1 MAFFDDIGK
10 AFTNAGQGAFQK
22 TKEMADIAKFSSM
35 LTEEEKKLN
44 NVYFQLGKAY
54 VQAHPEDYEEAF
66 SVYIQSCNDIK
77 KNIEDIKARI
87 QQLKNIAECPGC
99 GAEISA
105 DAVFCSVCG
114 YHMPPKVVVI
124 PEGMVKCASCG
135 AAVKKEMRFCT
146 TCGAPMANAQPAT
159 PVKNCTVCG
168 VSLSED
174 SAFCINCGTPVT
186 VATEPVAPA
195 PVAETAA
202 LSEEPAAEIIA
213 EPVEEIVVEPVE
225 EPVEIPMADSADFP
239 IENFIEMPVEEPV
252 IAEAQDI
259 AVCRQCNSPLEDGA
273 IFCTNCGTPVAP
285 VEEKAEILAD
295 VCFNCGATLE
305 DNAIFCTECGTKI
318 R

>member
-44 NVYFQLGKAY
+44 NVYFQIGKAY

-66 SVYIQSCNDIK
+66 SVYFQSCNDIK
-77 KNIEDIKARI
+77 KNIEDIRARI
-87 QQLKNIAECPGC
+87 QQLKNVAECPDC

-124 PEGMVKCASCG
+124 PEGMVKCATCG

-146 TCGAPMANAQPAT
+146 TCGAPMADAQPVA
-159 PVKNCTVCG
+159 PVKNCAVCG
-168 VSLSED
+168 VPLSDD
-174 SAFCINCGTPVT
+174 SAFCINCGAPVK
-186 VATEPVAPA
+186 ADAEPVAPVA
-195 PVAETAA
+195 EPVIPSEEPVAENIAEPVTQIAAEPVSAPEEIPVAET
-202 LSEEPAAEIIA
+202 
-213 EPVEEIVVEPVE
+213 
-225 EPVEIPMADSADFP
+225 DDFP
-239 IENFIEMPVEEPV
+239 IEDFIEMPIEEPV
-252 IAEAQDI
+252 VAEVQDV

-273 IFCTNCGTPVAP
+273 IFCTECGTPVAP
-285 VEEKAEILAD
+285 VEEKAEVFAG
-295 VCFNCGATLE
+295 VCPNCGATLE
-305 DNAIFCTECGTKI
+305 DNAIFCTECGSKI

>member
-44 NVYFQLGKAY
+44 NVYFQIGKAY

-66 SVYIQSCNDIK
+66 AVYFQSCNDIK
-77 KNIEDIKARI
+77 KNIEDIRARI
-87 QQLKNIAECPGC
+87 QQLKNVAECPDC

-124 PEGMVKCASCG
+124 PEGMVKCATCG

-146 TCGAPMANAQPAT
+146 TCGAPMADAQPVA
-159 PVKNCTVCG
+159 PVKNCAVCG
-168 VSLSED
+168 VPLSDD
-174 SAFCINCGTPVT
+174 SAFCINCGAPVK
-186 VATEPVAPA
+186 ADAEPVAPVA
-195 PVAETAA
+195 EPVIPSEEPVAENIAEPVTQIAAEPVSAPEEIPVAET
-202 LSEEPAAEIIA
+202 
-213 EPVEEIVVEPVE
+213 
-225 EPVEIPMADSADFP
+225 DDFP
-239 IENFIEMPVEEPV
+239 IEDFIEMPIEEPV
-252 IAEAQDI
+252 VAEVQDV

-273 IFCTNCGTPVAP
+273 VFCTECGTPVAP
-285 VEEKAEILAD
+285 VEEKAEVVAG
-295 VCFNCGATLE
+295 VCPNCGSALE

>member
-44 NVYFQLGKAY
+44 NVYFQIGKAY

-66 SVYIQSCNDIK
+66 SVYFQSCNDIK
-77 KNIEDIKARI
+77 KNIEDIRARI
-87 QQLKNIAECPGC
+87 QQLKNVAECPDC

-124 PEGMVKCASCG
+124 PEGMVKCATCG

-146 TCGAPMANAQPAT
+146 TCGAPMADAQPVA
-159 PVKNCTVCG
+159 PVKNCAVCG
-168 VSLSED
+168 VPLSDD
-174 SAFCINCGTPVT
+174 SAFCINCGAPVK
-186 VATEPVAPA
+186 ADAEPAA
-195 PVAETAA
+195 PVAEPVIP
-202 LSEEPAAEIIA
+202 SEEPVAENIA
-213 EPVEEIVVEPVE
+213 EPVTQIAAEPVSAPEEIPVAE
-225 EPVEIPMADSADFP
+225 ADDFP
-239 IENFIEMPVEEPV
+239 IEDFIEMPIEEPV
-252 IAEAQDI
+252 VAEVQDV

-273 IFCTNCGTPVAP
+273 IFCTECGTPVAP
-285 VEEKAEILAD
+285 IEKETEVFAG
-295 VCFNCGATLE
+295 VCPNCGAALE

>member
-44 NVYFQLGKAY
+44 NVYFQIGKAY

-66 SVYIQSCNDIK
+66 SVYFQSCNDIK
-77 KNIEDIKARI
+77 KNIEDIRARI
-87 QQLKNIAECPGC
+87 QQLKNVAECPGC

-124 PEGMVKCASCG
+124 PEGMVKCATCG

-146 TCGAPMANAQPAT
+146 TCGAPMADAQPVA
-159 PVKNCTVCG
+159 PVKNCAVCG
-168 VSLSED
+168 VPLSDD
-174 SAFCINCGTPVT
+174 SAFCINCGAPVKSN
-186 VATEPVAPA
+186 AEPAA
-195 PVAETAA
+195 PVAEPVIP
-202 LSEEPAAEIIA
+202 SEEPVAENIA
-213 EPVEEIVVEPVE
+213 EPVTQIAAEPVSAPEEIPVAE
-225 EPVEIPMADSADFP
+225 ADDFP
-239 IENFIEMPVEEPV
+239 IEDFIEMPIEEPV
-252 IAEAQDI
+252 VAEVQDV

-273 IFCTNCGTPVAP
+273 IFCTECGTPVAP
-285 VEEKAEILAD
+285 VEEKAEVFAG
-295 VCFNCGATLE
+295 VCPNCGATLE